1 MFCFLVD
8 LAVNNAVIDMSYV
21 EGEPKTKAGRRK
33 IGLTSVVLEALKEH
47 RERQEQARMK
57 AGKNWQEKGLIFCNI
72 YGGFFNPDNVL
83 RLFKKLLK
91 EAGLPDVRFHDLRH
105 SVATILLAA
114 KIDLKVVSELL
125 GHSSVAITADIYA
138 HVLPEQQQEVVDKMG
153 DLFKRS

>member
-1 MFCFLVD
+1 MD
-8 LAVNNAVIDMSYV
+8 GMGYV
-21 EGEPKTKAGRRK
+21 EREPKTKAGRRK
-33 IGLTSVVLEALKEH
+33 IGLTGVVLEALKEH
-47 RERQEQARMK
+47 RERQQQARMK
-57 AGKNWQEKGLIFCNI
+57 AGEKWQDRGLVFSNI
-72 YGGFFNPDNVL
+72 YSGQFDADHVGY
-83 RLFKKLLK
+83 LFKKLLK
-91 EAGLPDVRFHDLRH
+91 QADLPDVRFHDLRH